1 MPSTAETLR
10 KPALPSEFILSFP
23 PNPLQKNKTDF
34 SKVNQKNIGLIILP
48 NPATD

>member
-34 SKVNQKNIGLIILP
+34 SKVNQKKILG
-48 NPATD
+48 